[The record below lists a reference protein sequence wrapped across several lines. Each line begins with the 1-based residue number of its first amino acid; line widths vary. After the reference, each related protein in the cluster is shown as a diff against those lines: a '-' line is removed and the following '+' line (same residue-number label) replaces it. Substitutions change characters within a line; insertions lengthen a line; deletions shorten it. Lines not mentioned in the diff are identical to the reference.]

1 MVSPSKRLIHSVL
14 VTLAWGAALGWSASK
29 TRATCPFC
37 SDITQPLS
45 EELASSDVI
54 AFATIVKGS
63 KTDSDALFRV
73 TTVLKGDSL
82 VAVKDELRIP
92 FFSSS
97 EPGDKQYLLLG
108 IDPPEILWS
117 FPRTVSKEARDYLT
131 KVTELPVE
139 PVERLKFF
147 MKYLEHHDPMLAK
160 DAYEEFGQAPYPEIK
175 KLKDVYDH
183 DQIVRWITNK
193 DVLQSRRR
201 LYFVLLGI
209 CGSDKDAPLLEKLM
223 TSKDDVDRLGLDS
236 MIGCYIT
243 LTGNKGL
250 DKIDELFLKNEQR
263 EYGDIFAALVAL
275 RFHGTEGG
283 VVDRKRLLESFR
295 LFLDRTEY
303 ADLVIRDLARFE
315 DWSQMDRLVKLF
327 KEATDETSWVRVPVI
342 NYLRACPKPKA
353 KEYLEELKEI
363 DPDAF
368 KRARIYYPSAGSGAF
383 LNSPAS
389 LRRAGSLAHNSPLKL
404 GSKEERLALLSPAVM
419 SEANGGSAAGAAA
432 TTARSPQEFEI
443 LPSSKLPNRILAA
456 SVIATVAVSLWLA
469 MWLMLSGAGSY
480 GPANL
485 LLNATLL
492 KG

>member
-1 MVSPSKRLIHSVL
+1 MVYPLQKLIRGGLMALMWGVVAAWPTST
-14 VTLAWGAALGWSASK
+14 TLAN
-29 TRATCPFC
+29 CPFC

-73 TTVLKGDSL
+73 NKVLKGDSL
-82 VAVKDELRIP
+82 VSVKDELRIP

-117 FPRTVSKEARDYLT
+117 FPRTVSDEARDYLS
-131 KVTELPVE
+131 KITELPAE

-147 MKYLEHHDPMLAK
+147 MDYLEHPDPMLAK

-201 LYFVLLGI
+201 LYFVLLGV
-209 CGSDKDAPLLEKLM
+209 CGSEKDAPLLEKLM
-223 TSKDDVDRLGLDS
+223 SSDDDVDRLGLDS

-263 EYGDIFAALVAL
+263 EYGDIFSALVAL

-342 NYLRACPKPKA
+342 NYLRSCPKPKA
-353 KEYLEELKEI
+353 KEYLDELKEI

-368 KRARIYYPSAGSGAF
+368 KRARIYYPAADSGASLQVPIPPIRAAYLLGF
-383 LNSPAS
+383 DPRKLSQVGQHLAIASPA
-389 LRRAGSLAHNSPLKL
+389 AGD
-404 GSKEERLALLSPAVM
+404 PAAVAM
-419 SEANGGSAAGAAA
+419 V
-432 TTARSPQEFEI
+432 TARNSESLGI
-443 LPSSKLPNRILAA
+443 IPSATLPNRILAV
-456 SVIATVAVSLWLA
+456 SVIASVAASLWLA

-485 LLNATLL
+485 LLSSVVQRD
-492 KG
+492 